1 MLQFVAEVLHCNK
14 TNTILSFYLV
24 RNKII
29 ILEIS

>member
-1 MLQFVAEVLHCNK
+1 MLQFVARVLHCNK
-14 TNTILSFYLV
+14 SDTILSFCLV